1 MPTLRHLFDVPT
13 MIYKML
19 AELTVLHV

>member
-1 MPTLRHLFDVPT
+1 MHTLRHLFDVPT

-19 AELTVLHV
+19 TELTVLHV